1 MWARLRGI
9 ERGLGG
15 LHQTLRM
22 TSMVNS
28 RPLWKAVFV
37 LAAAVFCGPMCAS
50 AQAGADS
57 ATLRIQLLD
66 GRTGRPV
73 TNQHLAIARKDGR
86 PLEANGASKKV
97 ETTDGEG
104 YAPIPN
110 TDVALDRVVVY
121 VDRHRPCSK
130 AEKREFS
137 LVKVRASG
145 VVSENSCRSRITL
158 FPQAGTLVFFVREET
173 FLERIRH

>member
-1 MWARLRGI
+1 
-9 ERGLGG
+9 
-15 LHQTLRM
+15 M
-22 TSMVNS
+22 TSIVDS
-28 RPLWKAVFV
+28 RPLWKAIFV
-37 LAAAVFCGPMCAS
+37 LVGALFCGPLCAG
-50 AQAGADS
+50 AQAGAD
-57 ATLRIQLLD
+57 AAALRIQLLD

-73 TNQHLAIARKDGR
+73 TNHHLVIARKDGR
-86 PLEANGASKKV
+86 PLEGNGAGKKG

-110 TDVALDRVVVY
+110 TDVALDHVVVN

-130 AEKREFS
+130 TEKREFS

-173 FLERIRH
+173 FIEKMRH